1 MSHRKK
7 YKITKKKEINK
18 NAEYTKEES
27 YSGISRSLVYV
38 SHTVPEVT
46 LYLSYF
52 KNKM

>member
-38 SHTVPEVT
+38 SYCTRGYS
-46 LYLSYF
+46 LF
-52 KNKM
+52 IIFQK